1 MSFNVVCTVQWGILR
16 NVSLQDP
23 AQIHPYYLCYTEG
36 LLHICQFNTK
46 QRFRNGA
53 HFSHSSQLSLKNT
66 PAGAESVSSEQAAVF
81 KECNTFLNT
90 KKSAQE
96 TTTGPLYFYQTR
108 CFILYMIFT
117 WSSTF
122 KFFCF
127 LFLIKKNGFKAKEV
141 GWCLENL
148 LVSTALIATTTC
160 ALHLLSAQTALQPA
174 TLHHAAFKTT
184 QSSHQ
189 HPPHWAR

>member
-81 KECNTFLNT
+81 KECNTFLKYQKECARDNYRAT
-90 KKSAQE
+90 LFLSNSLLY
-96 TTTGPLYFYQTR
+96 PLYDIHLIFY
-108 CFILYMIFT
+108 L
-117 WSSTF
+117 
-122 KFFCF
+122 
-127 LFLIKKNGFKAKEV
+127 
-141 GWCLENL
+141 
-148 LVSTALIATTTC
+148 
-160 ALHLLSAQTALQPA
+160 
-174 TLHHAAFKTT
+174 
-184 QSSHQ
+184 
-189 HPPHWAR
+189 